1 MHRAQGAGDGSAQN
15 LGGGDQTANV
25 NISLRL
31 TRARQRGSLQHG
43 CFGMPPAPLP
53 VKQPTGRIPVPKRD
67 SPAGKAAAGAGVV
80 MKHAASR
87 ELYTYWQELRGR
99 RPAPERAE
107 IEPAAIRGILSETFI
122 VALDR
127 TEGYP
132 FRLAG
137 TRVCALFDRELKGES
152 FLTLWDDTSRRT
164 IADLLGILA
173 DEWVGT
179 VAGVTAHNTEGEAFD
194 FELLLLPLSATRPAL
209 QRGIGILAPLR
220 TLPTIGTTPL
230 GPLTL
235 GSRRHIGPAIEKRLL
250 PRILTPL
257 GNRRG
262 LVVHDGGR
270 S

>member
-1 MHRAQGAGDGSAQN
+1 MNGCK
-15 LGGGDQTANV
+15 LGGGIRTANV
-25 NISLRL
+25 KISLRL
-31 TRARQRGSLQHG
+31 IRSARRLLPQQGR
-43 CFGMPPAPLP
+43 FGMPPAPLP
-53 VKQPTGRIPVPKRD
+53 AKQPAGRIAVPKGHRFA
-67 SPAGKAAAGAGVV
+67 PGKAAAGAGVA

-99 RPAPERAE
+99 RPAPERSE

-127 TEGYP
+127 PGGYP

-137 TRVCALFDRELKGES
+137 TRVCALWDRELKGES
-152 FLTLWDDTSRRT
+152 FLTLWDETSRST
-164 IADLLGILA
+164 VTDLLAILA

-179 VAGVTAHNTEGEAFD
+179 VAGVTARNSEGEAFD
-194 FELLLLPLSATRPAL
+194 LELLLLPLSATRPAL

-220 TLPTIGTTPL
+220 TPPTIATTPL

-250 PRILTPL
+250 PRILAPL
-257 GNRRG
+257 GSRRG
-262 LVVHDGGR
+262 LVVYDGGR

>member
-1 MHRAQGAGDGSAQN
+1 
-15 LGGGDQTANV
+15 
-25 NISLRL
+25 
-31 TRARQRGSLQHG
+31 
-43 CFGMPPAPLP
+43 
-53 VKQPTGRIPVPKRD
+53 
-67 SPAGKAAAGAGVV
+67 

-122 VALDR
+122 LALDR
-127 TEGYP
+127 PAGYP

-152 FLTLWDDTSRRT
+152 FLTLWGETSRRT
-164 IADLLGILA
+164 MADLLGILA

-179 VAGVTAHNTEGEAFD
+179 VAGVSAQNGEGETLD
-194 FELLLLPLSATRPAL
+194 LELLLLPLSATRPAL
-209 QRGIGILAPLR
+209 QRSIGILAPLHASSI
-220 TLPTIGTTPL
+220 IGTTAL

-250 PRILTPL
+250 PRILAPFS
-257 GNRRG
+257 RRG
-262 LVVHDGGR
+262 LVVYDGGR